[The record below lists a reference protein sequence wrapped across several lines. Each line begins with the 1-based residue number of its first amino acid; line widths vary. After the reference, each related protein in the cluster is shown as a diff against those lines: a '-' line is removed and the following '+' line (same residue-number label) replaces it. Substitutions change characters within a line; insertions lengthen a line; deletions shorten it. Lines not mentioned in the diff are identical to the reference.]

1 MKLRLVAL
9 MAATTLAVGACGS
22 TDSDSADET
31 SNNGSGAFPATIATM
46 FGDVTV
52 ESQPERVAALGW
64 GDAETALALGVQ
76 PVGVSDWLAF
86 GGDGVGPWVE
96 NGYSESPEIIGTVDP
111 SFEQIAALAPDLIL
125 DTASSGDQG
134 RYDTLSAIATTVGPP
149 KGATAYLT
157 PRDEQ
162 ISMVASA
169 LGVPDKGAEVVADI
183 DEQFATAAAEHPEF
197 AGKTVT
203 VAAYTSDGWGAYVS
217 GDARVQ
223 FLQDLGFVN
232 NPAVEAV
239 ETDSFFIP
247 VSEENLGMLD
257 ADLLVVLPIF
267 VETSEVTDNPLFQ
280 QLPAVR
286 DGRFLVLDSG
296 SDIANA
302 ISLNSALSI
311 PFALEQLVPLLS
323 ERVS

>member
-9 MAATTLAVGACGS
+9 AAATTLAVGACGS
-22 TDSDSADET
+22 ADDDSTAT
-31 SNNGSGAFPATIATM
+31 TTGNGSGAFPATIETM
-46 FGDVTV
+46 FGAVTV
-52 ESQPERVAALGW
+52 DSQPERVAALGW

-76 PVGVSDWLAF
+76 PVAASDWLAF

-96 NGYSESPEIIGTVDP
+96 NGYSEAPEIIGTVDP
-111 SFEQIAALAPDLIL
+111 SFEQIAAVAPDLIL

-149 KGATAYLT
+149 EGATAYLT

-247 VSEENLGMLD
+247 ISEENLGMLD
-257 ADLLVVLPIF
+257 ADLLVVLPIY